1 MDDLNSTANEVQV
14 REGRKTKR
22 PPNLFVIV
30 IVVNVCPR
38 YTEKKNMDENLKNL
52 GS

>member
-1 MDDLNSTANEVQV
+1 VQV

-22 PPNLFVIV
+22 PPKLFVIV

-38 YTEKKNMDENLKNL
+38 YSEKKMDENLNNL